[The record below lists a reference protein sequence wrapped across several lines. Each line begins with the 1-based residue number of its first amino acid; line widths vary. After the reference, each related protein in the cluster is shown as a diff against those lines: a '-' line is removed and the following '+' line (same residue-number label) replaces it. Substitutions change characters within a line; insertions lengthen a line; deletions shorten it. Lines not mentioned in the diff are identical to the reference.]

1 MSIHNQAGGKEG
13 GDMNRGDPDMGMGD
27 AIETG
32 HTHTHTHPVVVGGST
47 TSDTSGLNS
56 GQA

>member
-13 GDMNRGDPDMGMGD
+13 GDMNRGDPNMGMGD
-27 AIETG
+27 AKETG
-32 HTHTHTHPVVVGGST
+32 QGVKHPVVFGGNT
-47 TSDTSGLNS
+47 TSDTSGLNF